1 MRLNEKEKFGKEDEE
16 EKRAEALIDLNIS
29 TCTATVAGQ
38 RGCINNH
45 HRQKK
50 TKVIFAK
57 FPSQV
62 PQVGWQTQLGFYTL
76 YKPRGERASGF
87 SANVPF
93 SNQVPISPSF
103 GTRNILK

>member
-62 PQVGWQTQLGFYTL
+62 PQVGWQTQLGTNVYRDAKSCRCCRYICAIF
-76 YKPRGERASGF
+76 F
-87 SANVPF
+87 SWC
-93 SNQVPISPSF
+93 
-103 GTRNILK
+103 